1 LSKIALVTSRGITYH
16 GVRSLRGENEQVVVA
31 SVTHGI
37 VAVGL
42 MAWVQL
48 LVLIIPV

>member
-1 LSKIALVTSRGITYH
+1 MIALVTSTGITYH
-16 GVRSLRGENEQVVVA
+16 GVRSLCRENEEVVVA
-31 SVTHGI
+31 SITHGI

-42 MAWVQL
+42 MAWALL